1 VFCFLAV
8 TGSEYESMVDQI
20 CLMGF
25 EREQVNHT
33 SPVHMASYYM
43 AVSHKDWELPNS
55 RIDWLKSIL
64 TAV

>member
-55 RIDWLKSIL
+55 RI
-64 TAV
+64 